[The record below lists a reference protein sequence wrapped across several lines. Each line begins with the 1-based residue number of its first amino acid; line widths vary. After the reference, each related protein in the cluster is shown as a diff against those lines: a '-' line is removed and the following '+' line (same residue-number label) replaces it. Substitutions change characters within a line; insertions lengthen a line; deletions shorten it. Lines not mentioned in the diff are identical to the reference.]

1 MSENRIETIS
11 ISQFVKEY
19 KEITNEGQ
27 KKAYIKKHVI
37 RTYCPLLDKMNMLKV
52 MNEKSVVNNEN
63 GKYIDMTVSKLNTVI
78 SILVLYTD
86 VRPDKD
92 KNEKNLS
99 WQTYDLLKSTKLLE
113 RILETIGDDI
123 NELMLVQKDVMDTW
137 YTKNASTE
145 AVIRDIVDKAIEKFG
160 VVAGIGMQE
169 LSAVLDDKE
178 KTIFIINKLNQLL
191 NKNKT
196 TNL

>member
-11 ISQFVKEY
+11 VSQFVKEY
-19 KEITNEGQ
+19 KEIPNEGQ

-37 RTYCPLLDKMNMLKV
+37 RTYCPLLDKINMLKV
-52 MNEKSVVNNEN
+52 MNDKSVVNDEN

-92 KNEKNLS
+92 ENEKNLS
-99 WQTYDLLKSTKLLE
+99 WQTYDLLKSTKILE
-113 RILETIGDDI
+113 RILEIIGEDI

-160 VVAGIGMQE
+160 VVAGVGIQE
-169 LSAVLDDKE
+169 LSSVLDDDK
-178 KTIFIINKLNQLL
+178 KLIKIL
-191 NKNKT
+191 NNFKKI
-196 TNL
+196 LGK

>member
-11 ISQFVKEY
+11 VSQFVKEY
-19 KEITNEGQ
+19 KEIPNEGQ
-27 KKAYIKKHVI
+27 KKSYIKKHVI

-52 MNEKSVVNNEN
+52 MNDKSVVNDEN

-92 KNEKNLS
+92 ENEKTLS
-99 WQTYDLLKSTKLLE
+99 WQTYDLLKSTNLLE
-113 RILETIGDDI
+113 RILEIIGDDI

-160 VVAGIGMQE
+160 VVAGVGMQE
-169 LSAVLDDKE
+169 LSSVLDDDK
-178 KTIFIINKLNQLL
+178 KLIKIL
-191 NKNKT
+191 NNFKKI
-196 TNL
+196 LGK

>member
-11 ISQFVKEY
+11 VSQFVKEY
-19 KEITNEGQ
+19 KEIPNEGQ

-52 MNEKSVVNNEN
+52 MNDKSVVNDEN

-92 KNEKNLS
+92 ENEKNLS

-113 RILETIGDDI
+113 RILEIIGDDI

-145 AVIRDIVDKAIEKFG
+145 AVIRDIVDKAIEKLG
-160 VVAGIGMQE
+160 VVAGVGMQE
-169 LSAVLDDKE
+169 LSAILDDDK
-178 KTIFIINKLNQLL
+178 KLNNILFNIGKFL
-191 NKNKT
+191 KK
-196 TNL
+196 